1 MLRKTIVISLLALF
15 FGLGANAQ
23 KLIEYQSGMG
33 ARRADNPD
41 VWILYKTVKATH
53 EGMVLNS
60 DSAHY
65 DTKKNNFTAFGNIVI
80 EISDTTTIFGDEL
93 FYNGNTRVVEI
104 WGDEVLLVDGATSLT
119 TTYISY
125 NRKTETAKYTYHGHA
140 VNGDKTLDSYNGL
153 YYADKNE
160 FFIYD
165 DVMLTDSTTVLTS
178 DTMTYNTNTKLAVF
192 HGPTH
197 IFTNDSTII
206 YSENGTYNTDDRH
219 ATSVKKSTIYNGNQ
233 RLTCDT
239 LDYYRST
246 KFGIAKHNVNI
257 WDSANNIFCTGHY
270 GETDGQNHYNYLTDS
285 ATAHFVNDKNDT
297 LFMHSDTVYSTIN
310 DDNEIQTVSAY
321 HKVRL
326 FRSDVQGQ
334 CDSAF
339 YNIADSL
346 LTLYYTPIA
355 WYDSS
360 QCTADTI
367 VMKMDTNGVKNVY
380 LNGNAFVSQ
389 KVAETQ
395 YNQVKGKKGV
405 VYFTEGEPTYAD
417 VLGNAQSVYYLTE
430 DKADKTQELM
440 GVNVGVGS
448 DMRIYIR
455 NRKPYRVATYTN
467 PDMKAYPPLSLP
479 QSEKFIKGFQWY
491 GDIRPRTKADIY
503 TWTTPETTNKE
514 SQK

>member
-15 FGLGANAQ
+15 FGFGANAQ
-23 KLIEYQSGMG
+23 KVIEYQAGMG
-33 ARRADNPD
+33 ERKANNPD
-41 VWILYKTVKATH
+41 VWILYKKVKASH

-65 DTKKNNFTAFGNIVI
+65 NIRKNNFTAFKNIVI
-80 EISDTTTIFGDEL
+80 ELNDTTTIFGDEL

-119 TTYISY
+119 TSY
-125 NRKTETAKYTYHGHA
+125 LSYDRKTSTAKYTYHGHA
-140 VNGDKTLDSYNGL
+140 VNGDKTLDSYNGF
-153 YYADKNE
+153 YHSDINE
-160 FFIYD
+160 FFITD
-165 DVMLTDSTTVLTS
+165 DVMLTDSTTVITS

-197 IFTNDSTII
+197 ILSDSTII
-206 YSENGTYNTDDRH
+206 YSENGTYNTDNGH

-233 RLTCDT
+233 RLKCDT
-239 LDYYRST
+239 LDYYRRT

-270 GETDGQNHYNYLTDS
+270 GETDGLRHYNFITDS

-297 LFMHSDTVYSTIN
+297 LFMHSDTVYSTS
-310 DDNEIQTVSAY
+310 DEHNEFQSISAY

-326 FRSDVQGQ
+326 FRRDVQGQ

-339 YNIADSL
+339 YNVSDSL

-367 VMKMDTNGVKNVY
+367 VMKMDTSGVKNVY

-395 YNQVKGKKGV
+395 YNQVKGKNGV
-405 VYFTEGEPTYAD
+405 VYFYDGEPTYAD

-430 DKADKTQELM
+430 DKPDKTQELL
-440 GVNVGVGS
+440 GVNVGIGS
-448 DMRIYIR
+448 DMRIYIK
-455 NRKPYRVATYTN
+455 NRKPYRVVTYRN
-467 PDMKAYPPLSLP
+467 PDMKAYPVRQLP
-479 QSEKFIKGFQWY
+479 EGQKFIKGFQWY
-491 GDIRPRTKADIY
+491 GDIRPRTKTDIY
-503 TWTTPETTNKE
+503 IWTPSETTNKE
-514 SQK
+514 SNK

>member
-1 MLRKTIVISLLALF
+1 MQQKFIVTSLLTLF
-15 FGLGANAQ
+15 LSFGAMAQ
-23 KLIEYQSGMG
+23 KVIEYQSGMG
-33 ARRADNPD
+33 ARKAENPD
-41 VWILYKTVKATH
+41 VWILYKTVRATH

-65 DTKKNNFTAFGNIVI
+65 DTKKNNFTAFRNIVI

-119 TTYISY
+119 TTYISFD
-125 NRKTETAKYTYHGHA
+125 RKTSIAKYTYHGHA

-153 YYADKNE
+153 YYSDRNE

-192 HGPTH
+192 RGPTH
-197 IFTNDSTII
+197 IFSNDSTII
-206 YSENGTYNTDDRH
+206 YSENGTYNTDERH

-233 RLTCDT
+233 RLKCDT
-239 LDYYRST
+239 LDYYRKT
-246 KFGIAKHNVNI
+246 KFGVAKHNVDI

-270 GETDGQNHYNYLTDS
+270 GETDGIRHYNYLTDS

-297 LFMHSDTVYSTIN
+297 LFMHSDTVYSTTD
-310 DDNEIQTVSAY
+310 DDNEFQTVSAY

-326 FRSDVQGQ
+326 YRSDVQGQ

-339 YNIADSL
+339 YNVPDSL
-346 LTLYYTPIA
+346 LTLYYNPIA
-355 WYDSS
+355 WYDTS

-367 VMKMDTNGVKNVY
+367 VMKMDTSGIKTIH
-380 LNGNAFVSQ
+380 LRGSAFVVQ
-389 KVAETQ
+389 GVAETQ
-395 YNQVKGKKGV
+395 YNQVKGKNGV
-405 VYFTEGEPTYAD
+405 VYFKDGEPTYAD
-417 VLGNAQSVYYLTE
+417 VLGNAQSVYYITE
-430 DKADKTQELM
+430 DKADKTQELI
-440 GVNVGVGS
+440 GINVGVGS

-455 NRKPYRVATYTN
+455 NRKPYRVATYGN
-467 PDMKAYPPLSLP
+467 PDMQAYPVKQLP
-479 QSEKFIKGFQWY
+479 EEKKFIKGFHWY
-491 GDIRPRTKADIY
+491 GNIRPRKKTDIY
-503 TWTTPETTNKE
+503 IWKNSEPAKNEPAK
-514 SQK
+514 

>member
-15 FGLGANAQ
+15 FSFGANAQ
-23 KLIEYQSGMG
+23 KLIEYQAGMG
-33 ARRADNPD
+33 ARNADNPD

-65 DTKKNNFTAFGNIVI
+65 DTRLNNFTAFGNIVI

-125 NRKTETAKYTYHGHA
+125 SRNTSTAKYTYHGHA

-192 HGPTH
+192 RGPTH

-206 YSENGTYNTDDRH
+206 YSENGTYNTDEGH
-219 ATSVKKSTIYNGNQ
+219 ATSAKKSTIYNGNQ

-239 LDYYRST
+239 LDYRRSI
-246 KFGIAKHNVNI
+246 KFGIARHNVNI

-270 GETDGQNHYNYLTDS
+270 GETDGKKHYNYLTDS

-297 LFMHSDTVYSTIN
+297 LFMHSDTVYSTIDEN
-310 DDNEIQTVSAY
+310 NEIQTVSAY

-339 YNIADSL
+339 YSIPDSL
-346 LTLYYTPIA
+346 LTLYSTPIA

-367 VMKMDTNGVKNVY
+367 VMKMDTSGVKNVR

-405 VYFTEGEPTYAD
+405 VYFAEGEPTYAD

-430 DKADKTQELM
+430 DKADKTQELL

-467 PDMKAYPPLSLP
+467 PDMKAYPVLKLP
-479 QSEKFIKGFQWY
+479 EEQKFIKGFHWY

-503 TWTTPETTNKE
+503 IWTPIETTSKE
-514 SQK
+514 SKK

>member
-1 MLRKTIVISLLALF
+1 MLRKTLVTTLIALI
-15 FGLGANAQ
+15 FGIGANAQ
-23 KLIEYQSGMG
+23 KMIEYQSGMG
-33 ARRADNPD
+33 ARKAENPD

-65 DTKKNNFTAFGNIVI
+65 DTKRNNFTAFGNIVI

-93 FYNGNTRVVEI
+93 FYDGNKRVVEI
-104 WGDEVLLVDGATSLT
+104 WGEEVLLVDGATSLS

-125 NRKTETAKYTYHGHA
+125 NRNTATAKYTYHGHA
-140 VNGDKTLDSYNGL
+140 MNGDKTLDSYNGL
-153 YYADKNE
+153 YYANQKE

-178 DTMTYNTNTKLAVF
+178 DTMTYNTITKLAVF
-192 HGPTH
+192 RGPTH
-197 IFTNDSTII
+197 IFTNDSNIL
-206 YSENGTYNTDDRH
+206 YSENGTYNTDQGH
-219 ATSVKKSTIYNGNQ
+219 ATSVKKSSIYNGNQ

-239 LDYYRST
+239 LDYYRQA
-246 KFGIAKHNVNI
+246 KFGLARHNVNI

-270 GETDGQNHYNYLTDS
+270 GETDGQRHYNFITDS
-285 ATAHFVNDKNDT
+285 ATAHFVNDQNDT
-297 LFMHSDTVYSTIN
+297 LFMHSDTIYSTTTDSN
-310 DDNEIQTVSAY
+310 QFRTVSAY
-321 HKVRL
+321 HRVRL
-326 FRSDVQGQ
+326 FRTDVQGQ

-339 YNIADSL
+339 YSVTDSL
-346 LTLYYTPIA
+346 LTLYSSPIA
-355 WYDSS
+355 WYDSN

-367 VMKMDTNGVKNVY
+367 VMKMDTSGVKTVY
-380 LNGNAFVSQ
+380 LNGSAFVVQ

-395 YNQVKGKKGV
+395 YNQVKGKRAV
-405 VYFTEGEPTYAD
+405 VFFNEGEPSYAD

-430 DKADKTQELM
+430 ERPDKTQQLL

-467 PDMKAYPPLSLP
+467 PDMKAYPVKQLP
-479 QSEKFIKGFQWY
+479 NEEKFIKGFHWY
-491 GDIRPRTKADIY
+491 GSIRPINKTDIY
-503 TWTTPETTNKE
+503 IWDTPDDKKNDAEK
-514 SQK
+514 

>member
-15 FGLGANAQ
+15 FGFGANAQ

-60 DSAHY
+60 YSAHY

-206 YSENGTYNTDDRH
+206 YSENGTYNTDDGH

-239 LDYYRST
+239 LYYYRST

-270 GETDGQNHYNYLTDS
+270 GETDGKKHYNYLTDS
-285 ATAHFVNDKNDT
+285 ATAHFVNDKYDT

-334 CDSAF
+334 CDSSF
-339 YNIADSL
+339 YNIPDSL

-367 VMKMDTNGVKNVY
+367 VMKMDTNGVKNVH

-417 VLGNAQSVYYLTE
+417 VLGNAQSVYYITE
-430 DKADKTQELM
+430 DKADKTQELL

-467 PDMKAYPPLSLP
+467 PDMKAYPVMQLP
-479 QSEKFIKGFQWY
+479 ESEKFIKGFHWY
-491 GDIRPRTKADIY
+491 GDIRPRTKTDIY
-503 TWTTPETTNKE
+503 IWTTPETTNKE
-514 SQK
+514 SKK